1 MHSRLQDLKNLSTFQ
16 TIMRAAGSPF
26 IARKT
31 DEGVELNEPRVDT
44 VLKIGGSVIT
54 DKKGEL
60 AAKTN
65 EIDRIAE
72 EIKEANAQDLVVV
85 HGGGS
90 FGHPYA
96 QRYAL
101 KGGFREESQKVG
113 FSETHHVMTVL
124 NGLVMDALVWHGV
137 QAISIAPSSCLITE
151 DGRINDFVDA
161 PLKKYLN
168 MGFLPVLYGDA
179 VLDTKLGFT
188 VLSGDQLISY
198 LASKFH
204 AKRIIVGVD
213 VDGVYESD
221 PKTDG
226 NSRLLKNLVMQDLR
240 RLRTSLGKTTS
251 SDVTGGM
258 LGKITELVPAVE
270 QGIPVTILN
279 ATKPN
284 YVYRALKG
292 ESVDGT
298 TIRKG

>member
-1 MHSRLQDLKNLSTFQ
+1 MKVLGLS
-16 TIMRAAGSPF
+16 
-26 IARKT
+26 
-31 DEGVELNEPRVDT
+31 EPRVDV

-54 DKKGEL
+54 DKKNEL
-60 AAKTN
+60 AARTQ
-65 EIDRIAE
+65 EINRIAQ
-72 EIKEANAQDLVVV
+72 EIQRADLRDLIVV

-96 QRYAL
+96 QRYRL
-101 KGGFREESQKVG
+101 KEGLKEESQKIG

-137 QAISIAPSSCLITE
+137 QAVSITPSSCLVTE
-151 DGRINDFVDA
+151 GGRIKDFADA
-161 PLKKYLN
+161 PLRKYLN
-168 MGFLPVLYGDA
+168 MGFLPVLYGDV

-204 AKRIIVGVD
+204 AKRIVVGVD

-221 PKTDG
+221 PKTDD
-226 NSRLLKNLVMQDLR
+226 SSPLMKELDLQDLR
-240 RLRTSLGKTTS
+240 KLQVKFGKSTS

-258 LGKITELVPAVE
+258 PGKLIELVPAVE
-270 QGIPVTILN
+270 QGIPVTVVN

-284 YVYRALKG
+284 YVEKALKG
-292 ESVDGT
+292 DTVEGT
-298 TIRKG
+298 IIKKG

>member
-1 MHSRLQDLKNLSTFQ
+1 LS
-16 TIMRAAGSPF
+16 
-26 IARKT
+26 
-31 DEGVELNEPRVDT
+31 EPRVDT

-54 DKKGEL
+54 DKNGEL

-65 EIDRIAE
+65 EINRIAE
-72 EIKEANAQDLVVV
+72 EIQKAHTQDLIVV

-96 QRYAL
+96 QRYGL
-101 KGGFREESQKVG
+101 KEGFKEESQKVG

-124 NGLVMDALVWHGV
+124 NGLVMDAFVWLGV
-137 QAISIAPSSCLITE
+137 QAISISPSSCLITE
-151 DGRINDFVDA
+151 NGRIKDFVDV
-161 PLKKYLN
+161 PLKRYLR
-168 MGFLPVLYGDA
+168 MGFMPVLYGDA

-188 VLSGDQLISY
+188 ILSGDQLISY

-213 VDGVYESD
+213 VDGIFESD
-221 PKTDG
+221 PKADSS
-226 NSRLLKNLVMQDLR
+226 SRLLKSLTVQDLKK
-240 RLRTSLGKTTS
+240 LQAELGKPTS

-270 QGIPVTILN
+270 QGIHVTVVN

-284 YVYRALKG
+284 HVYRALKG
-292 ESVDGT
+292 DPVEGT
-298 TIRKG
+298 IIRKG

>member
-1 MHSRLQDLKNLSTFQ
+1 VLELS
-16 TIMRAAGSPF
+16 
-26 IARKT
+26 
-31 DEGVELNEPRVDT
+31 EPRVDT

-54 DKKGEL
+54 DKNSEL
-60 AAKTN
+60 AAKTY

-72 EIKEANAQDLVVV
+72 EIKKANVQDLVVV

-96 QRYAL
+96 QRYGL
-101 KGGFREESQKVG
+101 KEGFREESQKMG

-124 NGLVMDALVWHGV
+124 NGLVMDALVLHGV
-137 QAISIAPSSCLITE
+137 QAISITPSSCVITE
-151 DGRINDFVDA
+151 DGRIKDFVDA

-168 MGFLPVLYGDA
+168 MGFMPVLYGDA

-188 VLSGDQLISY
+188 ILSGDQLISY

-221 PKTDG
+221 PKTNV
-226 NSRLLKNLVMQDLR
+226 NSQLLKNLVMQDLKK
-240 RLRTSLGKTTS
+240 LRTRLGTPIS

-258 LGKITELVPAVE
+258 PGKIAELVPAVE
-270 QGIPVTILN
+270 QGIHVTVMN

-292 ESVDGT
+292 DPVEGT
-298 TIRKG
+298 TIRKE